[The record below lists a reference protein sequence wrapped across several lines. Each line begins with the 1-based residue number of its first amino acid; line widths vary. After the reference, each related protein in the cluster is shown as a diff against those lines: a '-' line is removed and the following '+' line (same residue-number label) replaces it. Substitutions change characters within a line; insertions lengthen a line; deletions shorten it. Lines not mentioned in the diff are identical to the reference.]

1 MNTPSDRIKA
11 VSVIV
16 ATRDRPGDLA
26 RCLPAILANDWE
38 DFEVVVVDQ
47 SASGETAK
55 LVAALD
61 DDRLRYVKH
70 DGKGK
75 SLALNYA
82 LPTVRGEVIA
92 FTDDDC
98 TAPTTWLADS
108 VRVFERE
115 PDAGLLF
122 GAFAATD
129 HEADKSFVPAFLP
142 KRYRRI
148 RGRLHRTHFLGV
160 GGNMAVRRSTFER
173 IGGFEN
179 HLGPGGRFRT
189 GEDCELAYRALKAG
203 YTVVQDPSI
212 VVTHWGER
220 EYSSGAVRRL
230 IGDAYFA
237 IGAGY
242 GVHARRGDLAATLL
256 VVAESAIVLGQ
267 VLARAVRRRRP
278 VGVRR
283 LTNLA
288 AGAFAGLRHG
298 PAGAGHLSV

>member
-1 MNTPSDRIKA
+1 MNTPIDRIKA
-11 VSVIV
+11 VSVVV

-26 RCLPAILANDWE
+26 RCLPTILANDWD

-61 DDRLRYVKH
+61 DDRLHYVKH

-82 LPTVRGEVIA
+82 LPMVRGEIIA

-98 TAPTTWLADS
+98 TVPDTWLADS

-122 GAFAATD
+122 GAFEATGHD
-129 HEADKSFVPAFLP
+129 SDKSFVPTFLP

-160 GGNMAVRRSTFER
+160 GGNMAARRSTFER

-220 EYSSGAVRRL
+220 EYHSGAVRRL

-242 GVHARRGDLAATLL
+242 GVHARQGDLAAASLVAGETALL
-256 VVAESAIVLGQ
+256 LSEV
-267 VLARAVRRRRP
+267 AVRAARRQAP
-278 VGVRR
+278 LGFRR
-283 LTNLA
+283 LTSFLM
-288 AGAFAGLRHG
+288 GAWAGLRQG
-298 PAGAGHLSV
+298 SADGG